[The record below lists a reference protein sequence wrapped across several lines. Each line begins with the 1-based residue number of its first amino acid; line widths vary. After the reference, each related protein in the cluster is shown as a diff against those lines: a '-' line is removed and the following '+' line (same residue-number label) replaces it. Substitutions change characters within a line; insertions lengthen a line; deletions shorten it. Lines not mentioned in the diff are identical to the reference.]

1 MLFKESVREL
11 ERILPADY
19 TETTKKEV
27 FIVRNNINVIT
38 MEKEGADIARE
49 YNKVYRK
56 LQIVIFFSYFSTNL

>member
-19 TETTKKEV
+19 TETKKKEV